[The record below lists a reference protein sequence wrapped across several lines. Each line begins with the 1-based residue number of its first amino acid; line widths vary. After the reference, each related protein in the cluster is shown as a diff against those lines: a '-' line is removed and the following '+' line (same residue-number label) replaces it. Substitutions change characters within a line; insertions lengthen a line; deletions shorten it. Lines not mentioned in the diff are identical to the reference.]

1 MELAGL
7 ACAQALASAFDKES
21 HKRVLVITGPGNQVG
36 KVTSVRFVTVWLTLR
51 EIVIREEMGLSLL
64 GT

>member
-7 ACAQALASAFDKES
+7 AYAQALAKAFDKEC

-36 KVTSVRFVTVWLTLR
+36 RVTGIESARVWLISK
-51 EIVIREEMGLSLL
+51 EMVDREEMGSSLL